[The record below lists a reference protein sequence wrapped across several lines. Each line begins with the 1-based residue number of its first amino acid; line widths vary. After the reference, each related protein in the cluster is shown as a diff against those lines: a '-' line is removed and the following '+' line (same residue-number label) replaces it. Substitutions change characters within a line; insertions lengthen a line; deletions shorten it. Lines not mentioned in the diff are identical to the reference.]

1 MKNAMVKVAKLRFLL
16 SLLVGVFFLPACSDS
31 TDKEN
36 NDEPA
41 NNPSYNYELSDQI
54 CAVWKITEWESSDKS
69 YFTKDFE
76 TSWIICSKENTGRAI
91 SYRLTKQPEI
101 HYAADVAVYER
112 SGRRYIA
119 ESEDA
124 TPIFE
129 IEDFT
134 MPGNK
139 KVMILLDRSGNR
151 YRCETVANPMVAFLY
166 NSTNYDT
173 LSVRFTSYEASLDG
187 VSYGAKELDYIIS
200 ALPRQLDAAYCVLVE
215 PYSANSRYS
224 NILRC
229 DITSPEGETIQYT
242 CHPNYGFNRGYIN
255 DNDFTGVPTTPD
267 KPDEPETP
275 DTPDVSEK
283 TMADYINM
291 LNATDC
297 VLIEGVQ
304 GTAGQKTN
312 GTLYKE
318 KDGFFSGFVGFKDA
332 FSINVGTKENPEYL
346 SINEILESD
355 GWSIRVLVSPVGTI
369 GSVCPADWES
379 RIYWVTLY
387 YDTNFIRINIY
398 EMVNIYAMVHH
409 ENIVLFGDEDLR
421 NLNTLQKVKNF
432 ILPIEGGTYIWLGF
446 QNSNGCYHYFN
457 TPHEEGTEWSLTHF
471 IGKEIIRMPR
481 DLEKNCEF
489 GFDFDPPRFF
499 IQSDK

>member
-291 LNATDC
+291 LNSTYR
-297 VLIEGVQ
+297 VEIMNW
-304 GTAGQKTN
+304 KTN
-312 GTLYKE
+312 KGGAFFDYLYKVE
-318 KDGFFSGFVGFKDA
+318 DGLFNGFVKFYDE
-332 FSINVGTKENPEYL
+332 FSIWVVDGIHLPVNKIIKNVDQD
-346 SINEILESD
+346 IEIEIAPA
-355 GWSIRVLVSPVGTI
+355 GNI
-369 GSVCPADWES
+369 GKLCTVDWES
-379 RIYWVTLY
+379 RIYWVEMRYDEESITFEIKYIREISILGDFNGWNLSERYILY
-387 YDTNFIRINIY
+387 DDN
-398 EMVNIYAMVHH
+398 
-409 ENIVLFGDEDLR
+409 DLR
-421 NLNTLQKVKNF
+421 ELDMNKGIKYFREPIKAGQYLKA
-432 ILPIEGGTYIWLGF
+432 ILLRPDGCYLWLG
-446 QNSNGCYHYFN
+446 GRYVGW
-457 TPHEEGTEWSLTHF
+457 EGYRLGSTLPN
-471 IGKEIIRMPR
+471 INLRNEIQEPWE
-481 DLEKNCEF
+481 L
-489 GFDFDPPRFF
+489 GFDLQGSRIF
-499 IQSDK
+499 IQED